1 MIAVAIGNGESRAG
15 VNLNKFKKDHVLVGC
30 NALHRDIVVDH
41 LVCCDRRMIEESLS
55 SNNTS
60 NTEIYVRNDWLN
72 FYSTQ
77 DSRIKQVPQLP
88 YEGNTKADM
97 PIHWGSGPYAVLV
110 AATLSVDTVML
121 LGFDLYSKDQNFNN
135 VYKDTKHY
143 KSKES
148 SPVDHSFWEYQIA
161 KVFENFPNKNFVILN
176 DNEWILPTSWNRPN
190 VVIEVLVTKNLTSA

>member
-1 MIAVAIGNGESRAG
+1 VIAVAIGNGESRAG

-55 SNNTS
+55 SNNTY

-72 FYSTQ
+72 FYSKQ

-190 VVIEVLVTKNLTSA
+190 VVIEVLATKNLTSA